1 MTVKEKAVAF
11 HGEGLNCAQSVLCS
25 LEEYTHL
32 PQKTARK
39 IAEGFGGGVR
49 CGEICGSVSGA
60 VMALGMV
67 KERPIAD
74 ETRAFAQTFQ
84 QAQGCIRCQDL
95 LEKFGGKGNCNTL
108 IGFCAEEMEKV
119 LKDL

>member
-1 MTVKEKAVAF
+1 MTVREKAIAF
-11 HGEGLNCAQSVLCS
+11 HGEGLNCAQSVLSS

-32 PQKTARK
+32 SPEIAKK

-60 VMALGMV
+60 VMALGLV

-74 ETRAFAQTFQ
+74 ETRAFAQVFRQ
-84 QAQGCIRCQDL
+84 EQGCLRCQEL
-95 LEKFGGKGNCNTL
+95 LEKFGGKGNCNNL
-108 IGFCAEEMEKV
+108 IGYCAEEMEKI

>member
-1 MTVKEKAVAF
+1 MTVREKAVAF

-32 PQKTARK
+32 PQETARK

-49 CGEICGSVSGA
+49 CGEICGSVTGA

-67 KERPIAD
+67 KPKPIAD
-74 ETRAFAQTFQ
+74 LTCSFAQTFQ
-84 QAQGCIRCQDL
+84 QAQGCLRCQEL
-95 LEKFGGKGNCNTL
+95 LAKYGGKGNCNQF
-108 IGFCAEEMEKV
+108 IGFCAEEMEKI
-119 LKDL
+119 LKDV